1 MPSPNRFFSAT
12 VVAGRLHILGLP
24 RGGPWDPARLEWRE
38 ASEVDTLVNPRAG
51 DRKISTREGL
61 QAIMTP
67 SAAPRRFLW
76 IHESLVDEARRLW
89 EGTDAARNDGV
100 LEL

>member
-1 MPSPNRFFSAT
+1 MLSSDRFFSAT

-67 SAAPRRFLW
+67 SATPSRFLW
-76 IHESLVDEARRLW
+76 IHESLVGEARRLW
-89 EGTDAARNDGV
+89 EETDPARSNGV